1 MDERIKLFQEL
12 AKLFENNGH
21 SLYLVGGS
29 VRDYLLNIPLTD
41 MDLVTDATPREEK
54 SFLKDADYTFEKFG
68 SIKLKYKDVK
78 FDITTL
84 RKETKYLDSRHPSE
98 IIFTNKLE
106 EDVFRRD
113 LTINALYLSKDL
125 KVIDLVNGQIDL
137 SKHLIKMIGDPVIRI
152 KEDPL
157 RIIRVYRFKLELGF
171 IVEPSLEKAIKEN
184 VDLINKIR
192 IEKIKEEIHKSSHK
206 EELIKLLKELGINNL
221 NKY

>member
-106 EDVFRRD
+106 EDVFS
-113 LTINALYLSKDL
+113 LSVHHPRHGAAVRIRKDAGCQPRGNVPQDAP
-125 KVIDLVNGQIDL
+125 K
-137 SKHLIKMIGDPVIRI
+137 PV
-152 KEDPL
+152 
-157 RIIRVYRFKLELGF
+157 F
-171 IVEPSLEKAIKEN
+171 A
-184 VDLINKIR
+184 
-192 IEKIKEEIHKSSHK
+192 
-206 EELIKLLKELGINNL
+206 
-221 NKY
+221 